1 MRAKVVAALAAVVGC
16 SSGGAG
22 AGGGSAG
29 AGTQPQ
35 GGPPVAMTAPAGVGG
50 GDVGPGNLSGPF
62 VQGNLAVYLVRG
74 NGPADPREFVTLD
87 EGTASGEVVL
97 TERGGQDRTAG
108 GEGASEDRSEEPVQV
123 EENESPNAQVQVLQ
137 VRRTRRGG
145 DSATVNT
152 LEISNLSSKWLYVEA
167 GEVVKGGKQDRTLG
181 RDLLLAPGAK
191 NVPIAAF
198 CVEHGRWTPRSRGL
212 VHVGGGAVRAE
223 VAFGGAE
230 ACCASKAKIAILKEK
245 NQQRVWD
252 YVAKDR
258 AENATEQAETGTF
271 VEVAESGSVKDRV
284 APYLA
289 TLGDLPAREPG
300 AVGAV
305 FAIGGEVVAADV
317 YLHPALFR
325 RLYPKLLA
333 AHAREAALLL
343 AKGGPACVV
352 PEAEAASAFLRAA
365 DDGALAEEPVAAGQ
379 SLATRE
385 NARTIAFEA
394 RENGACLHKTV
405 LKK

>member
-1 MRAKVVAALAAVVGC
+1 MRTRIVAALAAVAGC

-29 AGTQPQ
+29 ATTQPQ
-35 GGPPVAMTAPAGVGG
+35 GGPPVAIVAPPAGGG
-50 GDVGPGNLSGPF
+50 GTGVGNGNLAGPF
-62 VQGNLAVYLVRG
+62 VHGNLVVYLVRG
-74 NGPADPREFVTLD
+74 TGPADPREFLTLD
-87 EGTASGEVVL
+87 EGAASGEVVV
-97 TERGGQDRTAG
+97 TERGGQERPAG
-108 GEGASEDRSEEPVQV
+108 AEEVPADPVEEEVLVEEGGNANARVQV
-123 EENESPNAQVQVLQ
+123 AQI
-137 VRRTRRGG
+137 RRPRRGG

-152 LEISNLSSKWLYVEA
+152 LEISNLSSRWVYVEA

-181 RDLLLAPGAK
+181 RDLLLAPGQK

-198 CVEHGRWTPRSRGL
+198 CVEHGRWTPRSRGT
-212 VHVGGGAVRAE
+212 VAVAGGAVRAE
-223 VAFGGAE
+223 VAFGSAE
-230 ACCASKAKIAILKEK
+230 ACCSPKAKIAILKEK

-258 AENATEQAETGTF
+258 AQNAAEETASGTF
-271 VEVAESGSVKDRV
+271 VDVAESRSVKDRV

-289 TLGDLPAREPG
+289 ALGDLPSREPG

-305 FAIGGEVVAADV
+305 FAVGGEVVAADV
-317 YLHPALFR
+317 YIHPALFR
-325 RLYPKLLA
+325 KLYPKLLA
-333 AHAREAALLL
+333 AHAREAAL
-343 AKGGPACVV
+343 ASAGPACVV
-352 PEAEAASAFLRAA
+352 PEAEAACAFLSAA
-365 DDGALAEEPVAAGQ
+365 DDGTIAEEPVAAGQ